1 MRQCHHCG
9 RLVRPN
15 SLCQCVLIRGN
26 PYTYVITYTYECV
39 LWEAVDSCDATG
51 PKKDRPTVKQ
61 GGDDDDE

>member
-1 MRQCHHCG
+1 MCI
-9 RLVRPN
+9 
-15 SLCQCVLIRGN
+15 LIRGN

-51 PKKDRPTVKQ
+51 PKKDRQTVKQ